1 MQDPRE
7 LRPRESGSPARF
19 RRDDLSDPR
28 VHALLR
34 EHLEDMHRWSPPE
47 SIHAL
52 DLDALRAPDIRFW
65 TLWDGEDLLGC
76 GALRELDP
84 AHAEIKSMRT
94 ARAHRR
100 RGVARAML
108 EHLLAQAR
116 ALGYRRLS
124 LETGSMAAFAPA
136 RALYASAGFED
147 CAPFGDYRPDP
158 NSAFM
163 SRELGPPQAASAG

>member
-1 MQDPRE
+1 MQI
-7 LRPRESGSPARF
+7 

-34 EHLEDMHRWSPPE
+34 EHLEDMQRWSPPE

-52 DLDALRAPDIRFW
+52 NLDALRAADIRFW

-76 GALRELDP
+76 GALRELDA
-84 AHAEIKSMRT
+84 AHGEIKSMRT

-108 EHLLAQAR
+108 DHLLAQAQ
-116 ALGYRRLS
+116 ALGYTRLS
-124 LETGSMAAFAPA
+124 LETGSMAAFEPA
-136 RALYASAGFED
+136 RALYAGAGFQP
-147 CAPFGDYRPDP
+147 CPPFADYCPDP
-158 NSAFM
+158 NSVFLTRGLPAVAG
-163 SRELGPPQAASAG
+163 SPEHKPPA